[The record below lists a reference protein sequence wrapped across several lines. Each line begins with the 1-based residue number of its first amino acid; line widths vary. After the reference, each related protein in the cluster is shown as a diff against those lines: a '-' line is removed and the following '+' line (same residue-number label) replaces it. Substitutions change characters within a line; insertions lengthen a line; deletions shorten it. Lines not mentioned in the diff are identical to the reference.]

1 MEEFFQTPS
10 PSVSSRR
17 ILYTPSTWAKSNLI
31 FLQETGSL
39 QAIRPHVSTRHN
51 LQSYL
56 CFVVLDGK
64 GCLEY
69 DGRRYEMAQGDCAF
83 IDCKKRYSHSTG
95 EGSKSEPKEVDGT
108 WGMDSTGDPGSG
120 LWSLKWAHF
129 YGANMQAIY
138 DKYLERGG
146 QPVFRPEN
154 ISVYTELLEKLY
166 ELAASEDYIR
176 DMRINSTL
184 SELLALIME
193 QSWHPENITISKKR
207 LDIVNVKSY
216 LDEHYT
222 EKISLD
228 GLSGLFFIDKFYLS
242 KIFKDAYGTTI
253 NAYILSR
260 RITEAK
266 KLLRFT
272 DLSIDEIGSRVGMN
286 DANYFSRSFKK
297 LEGISPSEYK
307 RLW

>member
-56 CFVVLDGK
+56 CFVVLEGK

-83 IDCKKRYSHSTG
+83 IDCRKRYSHITGSTG
-95 EGSKSEPKEVDGT
+95 ESGRNAGDGE
-108 WGMDSTGDPGSG
+108 GSG

-146 QPVFRPEN
+146 QPVFKPEN

-184 SELLALIME
+184 SELLAFIME

-207 LDIVNVKSY
+207 LDLVNVKSY

-228 GLSGLFFIDKFYLS
+228 DLSSRFFIDKFYLS

-253 NAYILSR
+253 NAYVLSR

-272 DLSIDEIGSRVGMN
+272 DMSIDEIGSRVGMN

>member
-56 CFVVLDGK
+56 CFVVLEGK

-83 IDCKKRYSHSTG
+83 IDCRKRYSHSTG
-95 EGSKSEPKEVDGT
+95 
-108 WGMDSTGDPGSG
+108 STGESGRNAGDGEGSG

-146 QPVFRPEN
+146 QPVFKPEN

-184 SELLALIME
+184 SELLAFIME

-207 LDIVNVKSY
+207 LDLVNVKSY

-228 GLSGLFFIDKFYLS
+228 DLSSRFFIDKFYLS

-253 NAYILSR
+253 NAYVLSR

-272 DLSIDEIGSRVGMN
+272 DMSIDEIGSRVGMN

>member
-17 ILYTPSTWAKSNLI
+17 VLYTPSTWAKSNLI

-39 QAIRPHVSTRHN
+39 QAIRPHVSTRYN

-56 CFVVLDGK
+56 CFIVIDGE

-69 DGRRYEMAQGDCAF
+69 DGVSYDMGTGDCAF
-83 IDCKKRYSHSTG
+83 IDCRKKYSHSTG
-95 EGSKSEPKEVDGT
+95 NGQ
-108 WGMDSTGDPGSG
+108 
-120 LWSLKWAHF
+120 LWSLEWAHF

-146 QPVFRPEN
+146 QPVFRPEDLN
-154 ISVYTELLEKLY
+154 VYKELFGKLY
-166 ELAASEDYIR
+166 ELASSDDYIR

-193 QSWHPENITISKKR
+193 QSWHPENTTISKKR
-207 LDIVNVKSY
+207 LDLVNVKSY

-228 GLSGLFFIDKFYLS
+228 YLSGLFFIDKFYLS

-260 RITEAK
+260 RITQAK
-266 KLLRFT
+266 KLLRFS
-272 DLSIDEIGSRVGMN
+272 DMSIDEIGSRVGMN

-297 LEGISPSEYK
+297 LEGISPREYK
-307 RLW
+307 KLW